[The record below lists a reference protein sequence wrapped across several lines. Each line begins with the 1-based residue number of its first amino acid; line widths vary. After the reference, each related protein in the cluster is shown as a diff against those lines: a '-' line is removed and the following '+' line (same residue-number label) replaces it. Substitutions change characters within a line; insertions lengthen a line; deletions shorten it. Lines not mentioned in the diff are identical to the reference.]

1 MRSLKWLRRLDMTEE
16 QRDIR
21 TGLIITAMLVLLMC
35 GLFLGMQLQKRLD
48 TEAGQIAGRGK

>member
-1 MRSLKWLRRLDMTEE
+1 MTEE